1 MLLENSARIMAALND
16 SDIVLDIG
24 GWAHPFNRAQY
35 VMDSGPYA
43 TRGYYNRTFA
53 KNNPFPPLGGTVEY
67 FTEQTWI
74 QRDICEKTPFPF
86 ADKSVDLVIC
96 SHTLED
102 IRDPLWVCHEMIRIG
117 KRGYIEVPSRI
128 WETCRG
134 HEPGIAGLSHHRWL
148 IDIDQAR
155 NNINFLPKFHVI
167 HNWRCSLP
175 KSVLSQL
182 GEKASVQWLFWEGS
196 FEYSETTIHGLHNVI
211 NELESFVKQVR
222 PYSPLLL
229 QTSDAI
235 QTTAHLFGRI
245 ARRLQRVLQP
255 GHRPEK
261 GRATVL
267 SPQECGKLSSRQPA
281 DR

>member
-1 MLLENSARIMAALND
+1 MAALKD

-53 KNNPFPPLGGTVEY
+53 KNNPFPPIGGNVEY

-86 ADKSVDLVIC
+86 ADKSVDMVIC

-117 KRGYIEVPSRI
+117 KRGYLEVPSRI

-155 NNINFLPKFHVI
+155 NSVTFLLKFHVI

-175 KSVLSQL
+175 RSVLSQL
-182 GEKASVQWLFWEGS
+182 DEKASVQWLFWENS
-196 FEYSETTIHGLHNVI
+196 FDYSETTIHGLDNVI
-211 NELESFVKQVR
+211 HELERYVNQVR

-229 QTSDAI
+229 RTSAAVQTA
-235 QTTAHLFGRI
+235 AGLLGR
-245 ARRLQRVLQP
+245 ASRRLR
-255 GHRPEK
+255 
-261 GRATVL
+261 RAF
-267 SPQECGKLSSRQPA
+267 
-281 DR
+281 